1 MKLYNTNNEL
11 ISASSNK
18 RFTFPNTYNYQNL
31 NVIGMAFNGFK
42 SPSIN
47 KMSFTAEPTYS
58 YNNNSVI
65 ITVIQSKDSTF
76 NYMTYSI
83 IFVSSTASDIIDLQN
98 PCIALDI

>member
-1 MKLYNTNNEL
+1 VKLYNTNNDL

-47 KMSFTAEPTYS
+47 KISFTA
-58 YNNNSVI
+58 
-65 ITVIQSKDSTF
+65 
-76 NYMTYSI
+76 
-83 IFVSSTASDIIDLQN
+83 
-98 PCIALDI
+98 